1 MTDEASRFSA
11 PLLLAL
17 LPEDALVLFPLSALD
32 ADAPLREAL
41 PLALLPLALAEVA
54 ALGMLLGTGLLA
66 LEMVTIAQSAAST
79 VSRQERGG
87 RDSRPIPVV
96 KRHVRYLLDDA
107 APDTGRR
114 VVDYRLNL
122 ISP

>member
-87 RDSRPIPVV
+87 ARFAAHSCRQTACALPA
-96 KRHVRYLLDDA
+96 RRRGARYR
-107 APDTGRR
+107 APRR
-114 VVDYRLNL
+114 RLPL
-122 ISP
+122 EPD